1 MREMNEISNYTNYKL
16 FLKDYYNLKVETKH
30 GFSFSVWA
38 KSLGIA
44 SPSTL
49 SMVINGS
56 RHPSKSLVK
65 KLSCNLKLNSE
76 QTEYF
81 NGLIQ
86 LHKSRENPHLTV
98 HLKTQESTVTDS
110 DNFLAISTFVIREL
124 LNNKN
129 LDDPIQFIK
138 ENLKYKLTTKQITEK
153 YKFLINKS
161 LIKIDGAHH
170 QATGNIFEEVIAN
183 KDGVNNFHKST
194 MKTIS
199 DAFEVCEIEERAFHT
214 SILSVNKDKVQEA
227 KELLKEFQHRM
238 TELLEDNDGK
248 PGDQIYLLNMNLL
261 PASDQTQEKI
271 LH

>member
-1 MREMNEISNYTNYKL
+1 MNEISKYTNYKL
-16 FLKDYYNLKVETKH
+16 FLKDHYNHKLETKH

-56 RHPSKSLVK
+56 RHPSKTLIE
-65 KLSCNLKLNSE
+65 KLSSNLKLSQD

-81 NGLIQ
+81 KGLIQ
-86 LHKSRENPHLTV
+86 LHKSKQNPHLTV
-98 HLKTQESTVTDS
+98 HLKTQDS
-110 DNFLAISTFVIREL
+110 SSVDTDNFLAISTFVIREL
-124 LNNKN
+124 LNNRSLEN
-129 LDDPIQFIK
+129 PIKFIQDK
-138 ENLKYKLTTKQITEK
+138 IKYKLTVEQITEK

-161 LIKIDGAHH
+161 LIKIDGLHH
-170 QATGNIFEEVIAN
+170 QAVGNIFEEVLAS

-194 MKTIS
+194 MKTVS
-199 DAFEVCEIEERAFHT
+199 DAFEVCSIEERSFHT
-214 SILSVNKDKVQEA
+214 SILSVNKDKIQEA

-238 TELLEDNDGK
+238 TELLEDNNGK